1 MKFEDLILE
10 VGGFG
15 LFQIQILVFLII
27 PQIILPSHFLLHN
40 FLAAVP
46 SHHCALPNQDGFR
59 NLTEED
65 LLLTSIPREPDGTL
79 SSCKMYREPQWH
91 LLENSPRGR
100 PRDYIGGPPNTSS
113 WGSPNTSS
121 WGTPNTSTWGP
132 PKTSTREPLNE
143 SALQSCKHG
152 WDYDHSQFTST
163 IATQWDL
170 VCERKWLNQASAT
183 FFFIGVTMGA
193 ILIGYLSD
201 RFGRRTILLVCF
213 VFTLVFG
220 TAAAASINYPM
231 LAVFRSLSGVSL
243 SGLSIIT
250 VALSVEWVDMKH
262 RTLAG
267 CLASL
272 CWSIGTMF
280 LALVAYLIRDWRWL
294 LVALTSPCILG
305 IISIWW
311 LPESARWLLAKG
323 KVKETY
329 AYLVRCSSMNGQ
341 ECLSSKINTET
352 LSDIAKEENT
362 GAHYSYI
369 DLFRTP
375 VLRKISICAGMVWFG
390 VAFCYYGISL
400 NITGFGLDM
409 YMTQFIYGAIEIPC
423 KVGIY
428 IFMNKGGRRY
438 AQAWTLLITGFF
450 LGINTLIPVSQDV
463 LRTIIAIIGKG
474 FSESSFTSVMLYTA
488 ELYPTVLRQNG
499 IGYNS
504 FLARIGG
511 SLAPLVLLLDEV
523 WEVLPQLIYC
533 SVAIVCGLV
542 AFSLPETLNVRLPD
556 TVKDIEETRGL
567 KLRLPE
573 DKPKEHV
580 PLKNLDK
587 I

>member
-1 MKFEDLILE
+1 
-10 VGGFG
+10 
-15 LFQIQILVFLII
+15 
-27 PQIILPSHFLLHN
+27 
-40 FLAAVP
+40 
-46 SHHCALPNQDGFR
+46 
-59 NLTEED
+59 
-65 LLLTSIPREPDGTL
+65 
-79 SSCKMYREPQWH
+79 MYREPQWH
-91 LLENSPRGR
+91 LLENNTWR
-100 PRDYIGGPPNTSS
+100 PPKV
-113 WGSPNTSS
+113 
-121 WGTPNTSTWGP
+121 STWGP
-132 PKTSTREPLNE
+132 PKASTWRPPNASSWGPPNE
-143 SALQSCKHG
+143 LFLQSCQHG
-152 WDYDHSQFTST
+152 WAYDHSQFTST

-183 FFFIGVTMGA
+183 FFFIGVTIGA

-201 RFGRRTILLVCF
+201 RFGRRTMLFVCF

-220 TAAAASINYPM
+220 MAAAASINYPM

-250 VALSVEWVDMKH
+250 VALSVEWVDVKH

-267 CLASL
+267 CLTSL
-272 CWSIGTMF
+272 CWSIGNTF
-280 LALVAYLIRDWRWL
+280 LSLVAYLIRDWRWL

-329 AYLVRCSSMNGQ
+329 AYLLRCSSMNGK
-341 ECLSSKINTET
+341 ECLSSKINIET
-352 LSDIAKEENT
+352 LSEIAEDENT

-400 NITGFGLDM
+400 NITGLGLDM
-409 YMTQFIYGAIEIPC
+409 YMTQFVYGAIEIPS
-423 KVGIY
+423 KLGIY
-428 IFMNKGGRRY
+428 IFMSKGGRRY
-438 AQAWTLLITGFF
+438 AQAWTLLITGLF
-450 LGINTLIPVSQDV
+450 LGLNTVIPVSQGV

-474 FSESSFTSVMLYTA
+474 FSEASFTSVMLYTA

-504 FLARIGG
+504 FLARIGV
-511 SLAPLVLLLDEV
+511 SLAPLILLLDDT
-523 WEVLPQLIYC
+523 WMLLPQIIYC
-533 SVAIVCGLV
+533 SVAIISGLV

-556 TVKDIEETRGL
+556 TVKDIEETG
-567 KLRLPE
+567 KLEPRQPE
-573 DKPKEHV
+573 GVPKDHV
-580 PLKNLDK
+580 PLKVLETT
-587 I
+587 

>member
-46 SHHCALPNQDGFR
+46 SHHCALLHQNGFS
-59 NLTEED
+59 NLTEEE
-65 LLLTSIPREPDGTL
+65 LLLASIPREPDGTF

-91 LLENSPRGR
+91 LLENNTWR
-100 PRDYIGGPPNTSS
+100 PPKV
-113 WGSPNTSS
+113 
-121 WGTPNTSTWGP
+121 STWGP
-132 PKTSTREPLNE
+132 PKASTWRPPNASSWGPPNE
-143 SALQSCKHG
+143 LFLQSCQHG
-152 WDYDHSQFTST
+152 WAYDHSQFTST

-183 FFFIGVTMGA
+183 FFFIGVTIGA

-201 RFGRRTILLVCF
+201 RFGRRTMLFVCF

-220 TAAAASINYPM
+220 MAAAASINYPM

-250 VALSVEWVDMKH
+250 VALSVEWVDVKH

-267 CLASL
+267 CLTSL
-272 CWSIGTMF
+272 CWSIGNTF
-280 LALVAYLIRDWRWL
+280 LSLVAYLIRDWRWL

-329 AYLVRCSSMNGQ
+329 AYLVRCSSMNGK
-341 ECLSSKINTET
+341 ECLSSKINIET
-352 LSDIAKEENT
+352 LSEIAEDENT

-400 NITGFGLDM
+400 NITGLGLDM
-409 YMTQFIYGAIEIPC
+409 YMTQFVYGAIEIPS
-423 KVGIY
+423 KLGIY
-428 IFMNKGGRRY
+428 IFMSKGGRRY
-438 AQAWTLLITGFF
+438 AQAWTLLITGLF
-450 LGINTLIPVSQDV
+450 LGLNTVIPVSQGV

-474 FSESSFTSVMLYTA
+474 FSEASFTSVMLYTA

-504 FLARIGG
+504 FLARIGV
-511 SLAPLVLLLDEV
+511 SLAPLILLLDDT
-523 WEVLPQLIYC
+523 WMLLPQIIYC
-533 SVAIVCGLV
+533 SVAIISGLV

-556 TVKDIEETRGL
+556 TVKDIEETG
-567 KLRLPE
+567 KLEPRQPE
-573 DKPKEHV
+573 GDPKDHV
-580 PLKNLDK
+580 PLKVLETT
-587 I
+587 